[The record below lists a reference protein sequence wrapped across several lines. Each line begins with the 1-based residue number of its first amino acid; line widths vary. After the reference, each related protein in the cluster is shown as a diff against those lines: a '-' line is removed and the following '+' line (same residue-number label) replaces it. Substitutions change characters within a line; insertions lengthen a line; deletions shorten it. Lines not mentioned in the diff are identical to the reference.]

1 MENKQEVKPITITLK
16 TAREQAEYY
25 FNREC
30 SPVPLA
36 MLKGEIEGSLSEDII
51 FPSDEILNEEFKK
64 SGFEDFD
71 TWRDDILSDWHPM
84 WSTVFLVSDFFAK
97 QEYVDN
103 LYKCGIGVIE
113 NEFGTFLF
121 VPGAGYDFYE
131 AHWIPMFTKVLPWI
145 EYAK

>member
-51 FPSDEILNEEFKK
+51 FPSDEILNE
-64 SGFEDFD
+64 
-71 TWRDDILSDWHPM
+71 
-84 WSTVFLVSDFFAK
+84 
-97 QEYVDN
+97 
-103 LYKCGIGVIE
+103 GICVVK
-113 NEFGTFLF
+113 TQR
-121 VPGAGYDFYE
+121 
-131 AHWIPMFTKVLPWI
+131 
-145 EYAK
+145 